1 MSDAM
6 AGVKVV
12 ELAGW
17 TFVPSA
23 GAVLADWGAD
33 VIKIEHPETGDPQRG
48 LNVGALGTSG
58 PGGVSFILEQ
68 PNRGKRS
75 FAVDVRS
82 EEGRSLLLKLVAQ
95 ADVFLTNFLPDSLG
109 RLRLTVDDVRAAN
122 PNIIYAR
129 GTGYGVRGDEA
140 NKGGFDSAV
149 YWSRAGIAEML
160 NTGGAEWPPFQ
171 RPAFGDVM
179 GGLTLAGGISAAL
192 FKLAKTGEPSVV
204 DVSLLGLGT
213 WNLAPDLVAQG
224 LLGDKG
230 LVKFT
235 VDDMPN
241 PLMNYYKTSDGRM
254 IQLMMLQADRFWPDV
269 CRIIERPDMV
279 DDPRFKNAP
288 ARFENRVECIL
299 ELRKGFAARPLVE
312 WRERLETTEGVWAV
326 LQNPA
331 EVIEDPQVTAN
342 GYLRPVKTEDG
353 SFTYNLVANP
363 VQFDETPPD
372 LTRAPDHGQHT
383 DEICLEIGLEWD
395 EIIELKTSSVLL

>member
-1 MSDAM
+1 MTDAR
-6 AGVKVV
+6 AGIKVV

-75 FAVDVRS
+75 LGVNVGS
-82 EEGRSLLLKLVAQ
+82 EEGRALLLKLVAQ
-95 ADVFLTNFLPDSLG
+95 SDVFLTNFLPDSLQ
-109 RLRLTVDDVRAAN
+109 RLRLTVEDVRAAN
-122 PNIIYAR
+122 PKIIYAR
-129 GTGYGVRGDEA
+129 GTGYGVRGEEA

-160 NTGGAEWPPFQ
+160 STGDSWPPFQ

-179 GGLTLAGGISAAL
+179 GGLSLAGGISAAL
-192 FKLAKTGEPSVV
+192 FKLARTGEPSVV
-204 DVSLLGLGT
+204 DVSLLSLGA
-213 WNLAPDLVAQG
+213 WNMAPDLVAQG

-230 LVKFT
+230 LIRFT

-241 PLMNYYKTSDGRM
+241 PLMNYYRTADGRM

-269 CRIIERPDMV
+269 CRILERPDLLT
-279 DDPRFKNAP
+279 DPRFANAP
-288 ARFENRVECIL
+288 ARFEHRIECIV
-299 ELRKGFAARPLVE
+299 ELRKAFAARPLNE
-312 WRERLETTEGVWAV
+312 WKERLSTTEGVWAV

-331 EVIEDPQVTAN
+331 EVIEDPQIKAN
-342 GYLRPVKTEDG
+342 GYLRPVTTEDG

-363 VQFDETPPD
+363 IQFDETPPE
-372 LTRAPDHGQHT
+372 LTRAPDHGQQT
-383 DEICLEIGLEWD
+383 DEILLELGLDWD
-395 EIIELKTSSVLL
+395 EIIELKTTSVVL

>member
-6 AGVKVV
+6 AGIKVV

-33 VIKIEHPETGDPQRG
+33 VIKIEHPESGDPQRG

-75 FAVDVRS
+75 LGVNVGTDK
-82 EEGRSLLLKLVAQ
+82 GRDLLLKLIAS
-95 ADVFLTNFLPDSLG
+95 ADVFLTNFLPDSLR
-109 RLRLTVDDVRAAN
+109 RLRLTVEDVRAAN
-122 PNIIYAR
+122 PTIIYAR

-149 YWSRAGIAEML
+149 YWSRAGIADML
-160 NTGGAEWPPFQ
+160 STGDGWPPFQ

-192 FKLAKTGEPSVV
+192 FKLARTGEPSVV
-204 DVSLLGLGT
+204 DVSLLGIGA
-213 WNLAPDLVAQG
+213 WNMAPDLVAQG

-230 LVKFT
+230 LIRFT
-235 VDDMPN
+235 PDDMPN
-241 PLMNYYKTSDGRM
+241 PLMNYYRTADGRL

-269 CRIIERPDMV
+269 CRIVERPDLLT
-279 DDPRFKNAP
+279 DPRFVDAP
-288 ARFENRVECIL
+288 ARFEHRVECIH
-299 ELRKGFAARPLVE
+299 ELRSAFAARPLSE
-312 WRERLETTEGVWAV
+312 WRERLATTEGVWAV

-331 EVIEDPQVTAN
+331 EVIEDPQVLAN
-342 GYLRPVKTEDG
+342 GYLRPVTTEDG
-353 SFTYNLVANP
+353 GFTYNLVANP
-363 VQFDETPPD
+363 IQFDETPPD
-372 LTRAPDHGQHT
+372 LTRAPDHGQQT
-383 DEICLEIGLEWD
+383 DDILLELGMDWD
-395 EIIELKTSSVLL
+395 EIIELKTESVVL